1 MNDTY
6 TLTLTTQNKTPMALT
21 DYLKDELLIPRK
33 VRHFLRTRQQV
44 FVNEK
49 KVPFHHF
56 VTSGDQL
63 QLTFLKSDYP
73 TATVLLGK
81 KERLNLFYEDEHLL
95 VVNKPA
101 GQKTHPNS
109 PQENDTLLN
118 DAASYLKSQGK
129 IPYIVHRLDK
139 ETSGLVLLA
148 KDPVVLPILGRML
161 EMRHIHR
168 TYQAITTGKIL
179 EKKFTIEAPI
189 ARDRHDRRK
198 RLVDKNGKPA
208 ITKVTVEKTTAHYS
222 YVTCFLLTGRTHQ
235 IRVHLKS
242 IGHPIV
248 GDVLYNPGKEKKLAL
263 KAVKLEFCHPFTK
276 KDILI
281 ETPDKLF

>member
-208 ITKVTVEKTTAHYS
+208 ITNVTVEKTTAHYS